1 MRGGCGVILK
11 RLLSW
16 DLKMSNSGKHNLITD
31 GFRARD
37 LKEEEGEWFEIT
49 NEDAHQP
56 PVMGVYGL
64 SENKSN
70 HYLKVKGQ
78 FRKKM

>member
-1 MRGGCGVILK
+1 MLQSQGFKGGRK
-11 RLLSW
+11 EN
-16 DLKMSNSGKHNLITD
+16 DLKLTMKNK
-31 GFRARD
+31 
-37 LKEEEGEWFEIT
+37 
-49 NEDAHQP
+49 EDAHQP

-78 FRKKM
+78 FRKKMQISDFIKHEL